1 MKKRRIIASLA
12 ILFLGAF
19 LLILIFRGTPEPKYR
34 GIKLSTYL
42 AGFAHDGTG
51 LSSEPPFGLIG
62 TFQPSPER
70 TLVWEVLPEFGTNA
84 LPTLVRW
91 LQAKDSRVSQWFFR
105 FVGRPLPLKL
115 RVLSAWEKQQAA
127 ISAFMPLGH
136 RASSVLP
143 EILPLLNDPA

>member
-19 LLILIFRGTPEPKYR
+19 LLILIFRGTQEPKYR

-62 TFQPSPER
+62 TFQSSPER
-70 TLVWEVLPEFGTNA
+70 TLAWDERRSLAPMLFQHSCAG
-84 LPTLVRW
+84 
-91 LQAKDSRVSQWFFR
+91 FR
-105 FVGRPLPLKL
+105 PKTR
-115 RVLSAWEKQQAA
+115 E
-127 ISAFMPLGH
+127 
-136 RASSVLP
+136 
-143 EILPLLNDPA
+143 